1 MLGTW
6 RIRKLC
12 CGWHARWLQ
21 LLSRVAQCSGMP
33 LQEGFE
39 GIAQIAGQ
47 VPAIRNLDRT
57 RRTLLRALGK
67 GIRAIT
73 RDDRH
78 AGVFLEPGGKLL
90 GAVIRQQIEH
100 LMALKIYGAATE
112 GVVRVGLVG
121 TYAIWKGH
129 ILFLEAAARV
139 LGRIPGDRVRFYVVG
154 GAVYST
160 RGSQV
165 AEEELRARAAALGI
179 ARDVGFVG

>member
-78 AGVFLEPGGKLL
+78 AGVFLEAGGKLL
-90 GAVIRQQIEH
+90 GDVIRQQIEH
-100 LMALKIYGAATE
+100 LMALKIDHNRA
-112 GVVRVGLVG
+112 VVPSFALGPLVDPND
-121 TYAIWKGH
+121 
-129 ILFLEAAARV
+129 
-139 LGRIPGDRVRFYVVG
+139 LGRCNGWWWHL
-154 GAVYST
+154 S
-160 RGSQV
+160 
-165 AEEELRARAAALGI
+165 
-179 ARDVGFVG
+179 